1 VFERKRGR
9 PTKKKQEE
17 REATNFSVAINSTP
31 KLSAQLLTVEEV
43 SERLR
48 VHPQTVYSWVRLGR
62 LVPVRIGRAI
72 RFDESTILSGARLNL
87 N

>member
-1 VFERKRGR
+1 MFERKRGR

-17 REATNFSVAINSTP
+17 REANNFSVAINGTP
-31 KLSAQLLTVEEV
+31 KLSARLLTVEEV
-43 SERLR
+43 SERLQ
-48 VHPQTVYSWVRLGR
+48 VHPQTVYSWVRVGR

-72 RFDESTILSGARLNL
+72 RFDETTILAGARLAL